1 MGRKPLAR
9 YAALNNFVTLGQSFG
24 LDPARLVRAAGL
36 DPAGLNL
43 PDRWVPAVA
52 VADLL
57 ERAAGESGHED
68 FGLRLAELRRISSL
82 GPLSLAI
89 REEPDVRSA
98 LKILARH
105 ENMYNEALHTHL
117 TERNGVGTI
126 ALTIDLGEPGETRQ
140 AVELG
145 VGVLH
150 SLLRDFLGSGW
161 CPLEVDFTHSAPG
174 NLDTHHR
181 IFGGNIGFDREF
193 NGIVVYTTDLDA
205 TNALSDPL
213 LRSYTQQF
221 LGTAEPVQ
229 EPTTAGRV
237 RDLIETLLPTGRCSA
252 EQVARSLGIERRTVH
267 RHLAQEGETFS
278 SILDDVR
285 ADLADRLV
293 TNRRYA
299 FTEIAEMLAFSSH
312 SNFTRWFRNHYGCSP
327 SRWRRTHATST
338 APPS

>member
-1 MGRKPLAR
+1 MGKKPLAR
-9 YAALNNFVTLGQSFG
+9 YAALNNFVELGQSLG

-36 DPAGLNL
+36 DPASLGL

-57 ERAAGESGHED
+57 ERAATESGRED
-68 FGLRLAELRRISSL
+68 FGLRLAESRRLSSL

-105 ENMYNEALHTHL
+105 ENMYNEALHTRL

-126 ALTIDLGEPGETRQ
+126 QLTIDLGEPGETRQ

-150 SLLRDFLGSGW
+150 SLMRDFLGRGW
-161 CPLEVDFTHSAPG
+161 HPVEVDFTHSAPRD
-174 NLDTHHR
+174 LDTHHR
-181 IFGGNIGFDREF
+181 ILGNNIGFDSEF
-193 NGIVVYTTDLDA
+193 NGLVVYTTDLDA
-205 TNALSDPL
+205 SNAESDPL
-213 LRSYTQQF
+213 LRSYTQRF
-221 LGTAEPVQ
+221 LGTAEPVP

-252 EQVARSLGIERRTVH
+252 DQVARSLGIDRRTVY
-267 RHLAQEGETFS
+267 RHLAHEGETFS
-278 SILDDVR
+278 SILDSVR
-285 ADLADRLV
+285 AELAGHLV
-293 TNRRYA
+293 ANPRYS
-299 FTEIAEMLAFSSH
+299 FTEVAEMLAFSAH
-312 SNFTRWFRNHYGCSP
+312 SNFTRWFRHRHGCSP
-327 SRWRRTHATST
+327 SEWRRTRTT
-338 APPS
+338 PRTP